1 VSAVVE
7 TIQLTKTFGRTQAV
21 RAVSLHVG
29 EGETFGFLGKNG
41 AGKSTFIEL
50 VCGLLPPDDGE
61 VVILGRRWRRVPPS
75 ARQHI
80 GYVAQEPR
88 FDPSSNADD
97 LGRFIAPFY
106 PTFDSRF
113 FSTLLD
119 LLSVPKKTRSDAL
132 STGMRT
138 RLALALALAHRP
150 RLLILDEPTAGLDPL
165 ARHEFHALLLETA
178 RLSPRATFF
187 SSHLIEDVQKLAQRV
202 AIIDAGVVDFI
213 GPLTALTEEV
223 RAFPAT
229 ARGELVSV
237 GAVLGDKTRLLGV
250 SLGPDEWVGRA
261 TPETWQRLGVPTRA
275 LSFEEAL
282 VAVIG
287 RRRER

>member
-1 VSAVVE
+1 VSAVLE
-7 TIQLTKTFGRTQAV
+7 TIRLTKTFGRTQAV
-21 RAVSLHVG
+21 RAVSLRVE

-61 VVILGRRWRRVPPS
+61 VVILGRHWRRVPPS

-97 LGRFIAPFY
+97 IGRFIAPFY

-213 GPLTALTEEV
+213 GPLSALTEEV

-250 SLGPDEWVGRA
+250 SLGTDEWVGRA
-261 TPETWQRLGVPTRA
+261 TPEAWQRLGVPTRA